1 MNNEN
6 IELKKNLDLGIRYIQ
21 RKEFNE
27 AIKIYEKILTE
38 HPNNFDAN
46 KIFAPPLIEAKK
58 IEQQKKK
65 IAQEQAKQ
73 NEELLKKYTE
83 GTRFIMHRRSVH
95 FYKSHISS
103 TSYVYCSYCIIRST
117 R

>member
-27 AIKIYEKILTE
+27 AIKIYEKILAE

-46 KIFAPPLIEAKK
+46 LNLGTIFA
-58 IEQQKKK
+58 QS
-65 IAQEQAKQ
+65 
-73 NEELLKKYTE
+73 NNLKKATE
-83 GTRFIMHRRSVH
+83 LWAKAIKINP
-95 FYKSHISS
+95 KSPFSS
-103 TSYVYCSYCIIRST
+103 NA
-117 R
+117 